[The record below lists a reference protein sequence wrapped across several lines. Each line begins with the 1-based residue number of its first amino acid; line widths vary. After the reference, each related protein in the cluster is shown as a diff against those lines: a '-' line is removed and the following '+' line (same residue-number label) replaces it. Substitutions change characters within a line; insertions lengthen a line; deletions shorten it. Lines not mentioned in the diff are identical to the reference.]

1 MKFKGISIAVC
12 RLDFSYIVEENISNI
27 FRLLHLYKMKVN
39 LIQNSAISFSV
50 CLDNRF
56 GGLESLL
63 SDLEKQFKVNCYRGV
78 DLYTIR
84 HFTEEAVDQTRKNK
98 EVVLEQRNGETVQ
111 LVTR

>member
-1 MKFKGISIAVC
+1 MAEDH
-12 RLDFSYIVEENISNI
+12 LSNL
-27 FRLLHLYKMKVN
+27 FDLLHQYRLKTD

-84 HFTEEAVDQTRKNK
+84 HFTEDAVDQTRENK